1 VHFGVRLIISHLCLI
16 IYCKAKLLYSIFSCV
31 VFSIH
36 YKKVDVWDQINPVP
50 HVKSKAF
57 STVGLSDILRLVEII
72 PIDNGKLKKSI
83 NAKVPFNDL
92 ENNVDQ
98 KTLIVLFGQ
107 EEATADG
114 MSKKK
119 ETISFRD
126 VVRLLIK
133 FLKGSDIKESK
144 IALGGRLEELRKIGI
159 TYPAQYLL
167 FDFCLAALEG
177 DHLDA
182 KLYLAH
188 GFQILGLSQRFNL
201 FLSAVVYIPLT
212 EDEEVRELL
221 TLLAVISQPADAKVY
236 LELYGEDFK
245 KRYDIFQNELMKI
258 K

>member
-1 VHFGVRLIISHLCLI
+1 VHFGIRLIISHLCLI
-16 IYCKAKLLYSIFSCV
+16 IYCKAKLLYSIFSCI

-36 YKKVDVWDQINPVP
+36 YKKVDVWDQINPVL
-50 HVKSKAF
+50 HMKSKAF
-57 STVGLSDILRLVEII
+57 STVELSDILRLVEII

-83 NAKVPFNDL
+83 NAKIPFKDL

-98 KTLIVLFGQ
+98 KTLIVLFGKGGVS
-107 EEATADG
+107 ADG
-114 MSKKK
+114 KSKKM

-126 VVRLLIK
+126 IVRVLIK

-201 FLSAVVYIPLT
+201 FLSAVVYTPLT

>member
-1 VHFGVRLIISHLCLI
+1 M
-16 IYCKAKLLYSIFSCV
+16 Y
-31 VFSIH
+31 
-36 YKKVDVWDQINPVP
+36 WDQINPVP
-50 HVKSKAF
+50 HMKSKAF
-57 STVGLSDILRLVEII
+57 STVELSDILRLVEII

-83 NAKVPFNDL
+83 NAKIPFKDL

-114 MSKKK
+114 KSKKK

-126 VVRLLIK
+126 IVRLLIK

-201 FLSAVVYIPLT
+201 FLSAVVYTRLT

>member
-1 VHFGVRLIISHLCLI
+1 M
-16 IYCKAKLLYSIFSCV
+16 
-31 VFSIH
+31 
-36 YKKVDVWDQINPVP
+36 
-50 HVKSKAF
+50 KSKAF
-57 STVGLSDILRLVEII
+57 STVELSDILRLVEII

-83 NAKVPFNDL
+83 NAKIPLKDL
-92 ENNVDQ
+92 ENNVDA
-98 KTLIVLFGQ
+98 KMLMVLFGQ
-107 EEATADG
+107 EGTDTTANG
-114 MSKKK
+114 KSKNK

-126 VVRLLIK
+126 IVRLLIK

-201 FLSAVVYIPLT
+201 LLSAIVYTPLT
-212 EDEEVRELL
+212 DDGEVRELL
-221 TLLAVISQPADAKVY
+221 TLLAVISQPADANVY
-236 LELYGEDFK
+236 LELYGEEFR
-245 KRYDIFQNELMKI
+245 KRYEIFQNELIKI

>member
-1 VHFGVRLIISHLCLI
+1 M
-16 IYCKAKLLYSIFSCV
+16 
-31 VFSIH
+31 
-36 YKKVDVWDQINPVP
+36 
-50 HVKSKAF
+50 KSKAF
-57 STVGLSDILRLVEII
+57 STVELSDILRLVEII

-83 NAKVPFNDL
+83 NAKIPFKDL

-98 KTLIVLFGQ
+98 KTLIVLLGQ

-114 MSKKK
+114 KNKKK
-119 ETISFRD
+119 DSISFRD

-144 IALGGRLEELRKIGI
+144 IALGGRLEELRKLGI

-182 KLYLAH
+182 KLFLGHAS
-188 GFQILGLSQRFNL
+188 QIIGLSNQFNL
-201 FLSAVVYIPLT
+201 LLSAIVYTPLT
-212 EDEEVRELL
+212 NEPEVRQLL
-221 TLLAVISQPADAKVY
+221 TLLALEVQPAKLDAY
-236 LELYGEDFK
+236 LELYGKE
-245 KRYDIFQNELMKI
+245 FQARHQMYKDEIMKL

>member
-1 VHFGVRLIISHLCLI
+1 MYGIKST
-16 IYCKAKLLYSIFSCV
+16 
-31 VFSIH
+31 
-36 YKKVDVWDQINPVP
+36 PVP
-50 HVKSKAF
+50 YMKSKAF
-57 STVGLSDILRLVEII
+57 STLELSDILRLVEII

-83 NAKVPFNDL
+83 NAKIPLKDV
-92 ENNVDQ
+92 ENNVDE
-98 KTLIVLFGQ
+98 KTLMVLFGQ
-107 EEATADG
+107 EEEATADVK
-114 MSKKK
+114 SKKK

-126 VVRLLIK
+126 IVRVLIK

-177 DHLDA
+177 DYLDA

-201 FLSAVVYIPLT
+201 LLSAIVYTPLT
-212 EDEEVRELL
+212 DDEEVRELL

-236 LELYGEDFK
+236 LELYGEEFR
-245 KRYDIFQNELMKI
+245 KRYEIFQIELIKI

>member
-1 VHFGVRLIISHLCLI
+1 M
-16 IYCKAKLLYSIFSCV
+16 
-31 VFSIH
+31 
-36 YKKVDVWDQINPVP
+36 
-50 HVKSKAF
+50 KSKAF
-57 STVGLSDILRLVEII
+57 STLELSDILRLVEII

-83 NAKVPFNDL
+83 NAKIPFKDL
-92 ENNVDQ
+92 ENNVDE
-98 KTLIVLFGQ
+98 KMLMVLFGQ
-107 EEATADG
+107 EGTANADG
-114 MSKKK
+114 KNKKK

-126 VVRLLIK
+126 IVRLLIK

-144 IALGGRLEELRKIGI
+144 IALGGRLQELRKIGI

-201 FLSAVVYIPLT
+201 LLSAIVHTPLT
-212 EDEEVRELL
+212 KDEEVRELL

-236 LELYGEDFK
+236 LNLYGEEFR
-245 KRYDIFQNELMKI
+245 KRYEIFQNELIKI